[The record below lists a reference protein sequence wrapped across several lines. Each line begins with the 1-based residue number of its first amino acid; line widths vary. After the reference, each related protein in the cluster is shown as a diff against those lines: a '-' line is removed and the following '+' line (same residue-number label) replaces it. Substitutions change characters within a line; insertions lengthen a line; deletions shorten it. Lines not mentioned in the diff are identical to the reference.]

1 MQNAFGSAL
10 QSGNSIV
17 ADIDSGYLQKMLV
30 TPVSRPAILL
40 GRLASDAFRVV
51 VQTAIILGLG
61 YALGVAE
68 NKPFYVTTGV
78 VGILLIFFTLAFF
91 GLAWSGISLAL
102 GMKTRSSETVFAI
115 GGVITFPLLFLSPAL
130 FPLSFLPAWVQT
142 VSMFNPVS
150 YCVTA
155 TRALDDQRLPM
166 EHHTSSL
173 GCNRLSRGHHH
184 ERYTVPVQKS
194 SQLNR
199 SRVNMGV
206 NVSWGWQPLYF
217 HFNHFR
223 SHIQPF
229 QRFRKS
235 SHDVADGFLHEIV
248 QRQLFSVNDH
258 FQSQIFFII
267 PCFCSKN

>member
-1 MQNAFGSAL
+1 MTLLSDTRYIFIRYLTKLVRTPILLFFSLFQPILFLVLFTQLLTNLAKVPGILPIINGVPVAYLEFAAAGIVMQNAFGSAL

-17 ADIDSGYLQKMLV
+17 ADIDSGFLQKMLV
-30 TPVSRPAILL
+30 TPLSRPAILL
-40 GRLASDAFRVV
+40 GRLSSDAFRVV

-130 FPLSFLPAWVQT
+130 FPLSFLPKWVGQ

-155 TRALDDQRLPM
+155 TRALMINGYIWNTILPAWGVIGLVAVI
-166 EHHTSSL
+166 T
-173 GCNRLSRGHHH
+173 LSA
-184 ERYTVPVQKS
+184 T
-194 SQLNR
+194 
-199 SRVNMGV
+199 
-206 NVSWGWQPLYF
+206 LY
-217 HFNHFR
+217 
-223 SHIQPF
+223 Q
-229 QRFRKS
+229 FRKVVS
-235 SHDVADGFLHEIV
+235 
-248 QRQLFSVNDH
+248 
-258 FQSQIFFII
+258 
-267 PCFCSKN
+267 